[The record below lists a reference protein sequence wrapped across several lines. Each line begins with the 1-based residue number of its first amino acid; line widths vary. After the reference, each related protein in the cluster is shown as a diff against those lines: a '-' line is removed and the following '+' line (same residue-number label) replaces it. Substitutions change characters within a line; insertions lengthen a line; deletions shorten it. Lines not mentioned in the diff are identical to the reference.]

1 VKRDGFLSEQQL
13 KKGFKRIS
21 RNSQKQFMQW
31 FGLLERPSV
40 IQVLTKCSMKLAK
53 GRTARE
59 TFDFDSN
66 TFLIA
71 FGSNKTFCTKIN
83 FKLCAFVFE
92 PERVAGNY
100 LPTLF
105 FQGATNS
112 IVKGISSHDCSSLSE
127 VSDSVID

>member
-1 VKRDGFLSEQQL
+1 
-13 KKGFKRIS
+13 
-21 RNSQKQFMQW
+21 
-31 FGLLERPSV
+31 
-40 IQVLTKCSMKLAK
+40 MKLAK

-66 TFLIA
+66 MFFIA

-92 PERVAGNY
+92 PERVAGN

>member
-1 VKRDGFLSEQQL
+1 
-13 KKGFKRIS
+13 
-21 RNSQKQFMQW
+21 
-31 FGLLERPSV
+31 
-40 IQVLTKCSMKLAK
+40 MKLAK

-83 FKLCAFVFE
+83 FKLRAFVLE
-92 PERVAGNY
+92 PERVAGN
-100 LPTLF
+100 LSTLF